1 MKYKSHIFLLLFFF
15 SSGSLIFAQKGEINK
30 GNKYFKQEEYFRAL
44 ESYNLASAKGAEFS
58 IDIQKKIAYCYYYL
72 NDIDKAFEMFSTLE
86 SKLKPEDYFIYAS
99 TIHKFGFYQ
108 GAVEWYEKAK
118 KEGGANPIQINEL
131 IKSCKWAEANSQ
143 LRDDIRVTPSTLL
156 TFGQSFGIQYYK
168 DGVVYS
174 SASEV
179 NTKRLDKTG
188 KEFLNLYYSKLD
200 DEGNIIEGSSNP
212 FSENLMFD
220 YHVGA
225 ISFTSDYKTMYYTKS
240 VRVKGGR
247 SIIKIFSVRY
257 DGKDWVDETELSIC
271 SDDYDVAHPAV
282 SPDDKY
288 LYFVSN
294 MRGSMGG
301 TDIYRAERK
310 NNGQFG
316 TPVNLG
322 RDINTYGDERFPFIS
337 KDNKLYFASDGH
349 IGFGGLDIFEATM
362 GDDGKWGNVTNL
374 MKPINS
380 NYDDFGYVLDPRE
393 PSRGFLSSNNF
404 GDHSKDVIF
413 IISPREKKEQTE
425 EDAAPI
431 AGLENIVSQQ
441 EPEPE
446 TATAG
451 SADLAKFPAAFETKV
466 TSTFNGTPIDGV
478 SVVIKDANTGEDIGQ
493 AGTDASGKVTLTIPD
508 KYRNDQQEF
517 EILLSKDGDYNP
529 KRMIVHI
536 MELEDIKNNGLT
548 MTPIFNDSVL
558 DEISGMVIPFRGNK
572 ITPEGL
578 KILDKLAAFLV
589 SNPNIVVKLNGH
601 TEARGNKYNNLN
613 LSQAVSDNA
622 EEYLISKG
630 VNDENII
637 PRGYGERYLLN
648 KCKRGV
654 YCEDSEHLKNRR
666 IEVVV
671 WKIKE

>member
-1 MKYKSHIFLLLFFF
+1 MKYKTHIFLLLFFL
-15 SSGSLIFAQKGEINK
+15 SSGSLVFAQKGEINK

-44 ESYNLASAKGAEFS
+44 ESFNLAKYKGAEFS
-58 IDIQKKIAYCYYYL
+58 VDIQKKIAYCYYYL
-72 NDIDKAFEMFSTLE
+72 NDIDKAFEAFSNLE
-86 SKLKPEDYFIYAS
+86 NKLQPEDYFIYAS

-108 GAVEWYEKAK
+108 GAIEWYEKAK
-118 KEGGANPIQINEL
+118 KEGGVNPIQVNEL
-131 IKSCKWAEANSQ
+131 IKSCKWAEENSQ

-179 NTKRLDKTG
+179 NTKKLDKTG

-200 DEGNIIEGSSNP
+200 DKGNIVEGSAKP
-212 FSENLMFD
+212 FSKNLMFD

-225 ISFTSDYKTMYYTKS
+225 ISFKSDYKTMYYTKS

-247 SIIKIFSVRY
+247 SIIKIYSVHF
-257 DGKDWVDETELSIC
+257 DGNDWVNETELPIC
-271 SDDYDVAHPAV
+271 SNDYDVAHPAV

-301 TDIYRAERK
+301 TDIYRAEIK
-310 NNGQFG
+310 PDGQFG

-322 RDINTYGDERFPFIS
+322 REINTYGDERFPFIS

-349 IGFGGLDIFEATM
+349 IGFGGLDIFMATQDEA
-362 GDDGKWGNVTNL
+362 GKWEHVINL

-380 NYDDFGYVLDPRE
+380 NYDDFGYVIDPKD
-393 PSRGFLSSNNF
+393 STRGFLSSNNF

-413 IISPREKKEQTE
+413 IITPSKKESSQSE

-431 AGLENIVSQQ
+431 AGLENIVSQN
-441 EPEPE
+441 ENS
-446 TATAG
+446 AAIAG
-451 SADLAKFPAAFETKV
+451 ASEESMFPSAFQTKI
-466 TSTFNGTPIDGV
+466 TSTFNGTPVEGV
-478 SVVIKDANTGEDIGQ
+478 TVVLKDANTGDVVGQ
-493 AGTDASGKVTLTIPD
+493 AVTDASGLVTVPIGDT
-508 KYRNDQQEF
+508 YRNDQQEF
-517 EILLSKDGDYNP
+517 EITMAMEGKYKP

-536 MELEDIKNNGLT
+536 MELEDVKNNGLV
-548 MTPIFNDSVL
+548 MTPIFNDAVL
-558 DEISGMVIPFRGNK
+558 DEIGGMAIYYVGNK
-572 ITPEGL
+572 ITPEGY
-578 KILDKLAAFLV
+578 KVLDKLAAFLI
-589 SNPNIVVKLNGH
+589 SNPNIVIKLNGH
-601 TEARGNKYNNLN
+601 TDARGNKYNNLN
-613 LSQAVSDNA
+613 LSQTMADKA
-622 EEYLISKG
+622 EQYLVSKG
-630 VNDENII
+630 ANDEDII
-637 PRGYGERYLLN
+637 PRGYGERYLVN

-654 YCEDSEHLKNRR
+654 YCTDAEHLKNRR